1 MGIDP
6 NLTVL
11 VYENGMG
18 VYIHRLFAEK
28 HRIKPETEVH
38 PSLLLRHEQEIPF
51 SERARM
57 KSWIHPD
64 DRKFLETRSLDPVF
78 WGTIDPPIQSKVE
91 SY

>member
-11 VYENGMG
+11 VYENSMG
-18 VYIHRLFAEK
+18 VYIHKLFAQK

-64 DRKFLETRSLDPVF
+64 DRKFMETRLQNPIF
-78 WGTIDPPIQSKVE
+78 WDHVDPPIQSKVE
-91 SY
+91 S

>member
-18 VYIHRLFAEK
+18 VYIHKLFAEK

-38 PSLLLRHEQEIPF
+38 PSVLLRHEEEVPF

-64 DRKFLETRSLDPVF
+64 DRHIAARGRPVF
-78 WGTIDPPIQSKVE
+78 WKHVQPPVE
-91 SY
+91 PI